1 MNLLLDTH
9 AFLWFVGGDT
19 ALSRPARDAIE
30 DLDNSCFLS
39 MASAWELSIKSS
51 LGKIEFTEPF
61 ESFLPEQLKLNGFDL
76 FNIDWRHVAQVHSM
90 PFHHRDPF
98 DRLIISQSLV
108 EGMPIVSTDSDFDSY
123 GVTRI
128 W

>member
-9 AFLWFVGGDT
+9 AFLWFVGGSD
-19 ALSRPARDAIE
+19 ALSADARAAIE
-30 DLDNSCFLS
+30 DPDNSSFLS

-51 LGKIEFTEPF
+51 LGKIEFVEPF
-61 ESFLPEQLKLNGFDL
+61 ESFLPEQLTINGFDL
-76 FNIDWRHVAQVHSM
+76 FNIDWRHVAQVHSL
-90 PFHHRDPF
+90 PYHHRDPF
-98 DRLIISQSLV
+98 DRLLVAQALV
-108 EGMPIVSTDSDFDSY
+108 ENMPVVSKETGFDAY

>member
-19 ALSRPARDAIE
+19 ALSRPGRDAIE
-30 DLDNSCFLS
+30 DPGNSCFLS

-76 FNIDWRHVAQVHSM
+76 FNINWQHVAQVHSL
-90 PFHHRDPF
+90 PFNHRDPF

-108 EGMPIVSTDSDFDSY
+108 EGMPIVSADSAFDSY